1 MSKYSIALTTIAA
14 ILMLCQ
20 WFVFLS
26 LRKYLFPKC
35 EEIQR
40 RTAYPVLI
48 GFGLITIVAARL
60 EFGSEI
66 FTPGTF
72 GRQLASIIVY
82 SYLGWAV
89 VLSLVFMVV
98 GAICSFVKLKDAVL
112 QATIRK
118 TRPHSSS
125 ASERVRFCPSL
136 VEGPKEPKPEAKDNH
151 GQSSSGSEP
160 VEATQINYQHPSR
173 RAFLRTATATGLV
186 AAAGFGFEGIAEGY
200 SLPVVERYE
209 LFHDLLQDLGKP
221 VTIVHVTDCHFG
233 MFFGLHQLRDL
244 VHQLNSLDGD
254 ALCITGDVFHSAAT
268 VVEQATPLLKKLK
281 ARKLG
286 NFAVLGNHDFYAGE
300 IRSVEN
306 LEAAGIVLLRNH
318 WSTLRVGKSMIHI
331 GGVDDPL
338 VTWMHRNECPGFHTL
353 MSKAPV
359 EAGFHVLLS
368 HRPGVFPQAAQQNID
383 LVLAGH
389 THGGQIVIPVP
400 GLERGVS
407 VADMVSDYTRG
418 RYRSNVSRMYLSR
431 GVGFTFLPWR
441 IHCPPEIAVIR
452 LNPAGNGIKS
462 GFFRRA

>member
-1 MSKYSIALTTIAA
+1 MSKYSIALTIIAA

-35 EEIQR
+35 EGIQR

-89 VLSLVFMVV
+89 VLSLVFIVV
-98 GAICSFVKLKDAVL
+98 AAICSFVKLKDAVL
-112 QATIRK
+112 QATIGK
-118 TRPHSSS
+118 TRLHSSS
-125 ASERVRFCPSL
+125 ESPGAWFSPSCVL
-136 VEGPKEPKPEAKDNH
+136 GQEEPKPEAKDNQ
-151 GQSSSGSEP
+151 GQRLPRSEP
-160 VEATQINYQHPSR
+160 VNAAQINYQHPSR

-200 SLPVVERYE
+200 SLPVVDRYE
-209 LFHDLLQDLGKP
+209 LFHDLLQDLAKP

-281 ARKLG
+281 ARKFG

-300 IRSVEN
+300 SRSVGN
-306 LEAAGIVLLRNH
+306 LEAADIVVLRNQ
-318 WSTLRVGKSMIHI
+318 WSTLRVGKSTIHI

-359 EAGFHVLLS
+359 EAGLHVLLS
-368 HRPGVFPQAAQQNID
+368 HRPGVFHQAAKQNMD
-383 LVLAGH
+383 LILAGH

-400 GLERGVS
+400 GLERGIS
-407 VADMVSDYTRG
+407 VADMVSEYTHG
-418 RYRSNVSRMYLSR
+418 WYSSGASRMYLNC

-441 IHCPPEIAVIR
+441 INCPPEIAVIR
-452 LNPAGNGIKS
+452 LNPGGNGIKS
-462 GFFRRA
+462 GFFRKV